1 MKKDYMKPEG
11 SVVAIQMNENVAAS
25 ANGSTPQVSF
35 IVQYSIVGETRYI
48 QDSTEYVAAD
58 LGNETLNRFYDMLIA
73 YINGLDA
80 NCLYNPTENE

>member
-11 SVVAIQMNENVAAS
+11 SVVAMRTNENVAAS
-25 ANGSTPQVSF
+25 ANGSNPEVYYG
-35 IVQYSIVGETRYI
+35 VQYSIVGETRYI

-80 NCLYNPTENE
+80 NCLYSPTENE